1 MMLQKQEQVNMF
13 FAVQKVL
20 CALWQ
25 SGWEDNMYR
34 VPKAGPGWRLS
45 RSMVKNGQKMFQN
58 WL

>member
-1 MMLQKQEQVNMF
+1 MVLQKQEQVNIF

-25 SGWEDNMYR
+25 SEWEADMYR
-34 VPKAGPGWRLS
+34 VPKAGPGGRLS
-45 RSMVKNGQKMFQN
+45 RPRVKNGPKMFQN